1 MNQPYFV
8 VVVAHSVHGR
18 LRRLHLSHTILYT
31 VLALAVVGC
40 FTTFGFLAS
49 YARMAWKVS
58 NYNNLREEVSSLQER
73 YQNLHKTNEQTKEQ
87 LATLQMLA
95 TEVSAAYGIK
105 ERLEGPVSIA
115 SESRLVPTYQ
125 QTLEQFDL
133 LRTAKLYS
141 SGTRRINR
149 MWQQNIVPSLW
160 PVQGRLNSSFGSRTD
175 PFTGGSSFHPGVD
188 IAAPLGSPI
197 RVTADGIVKRTEWSG
212 AYGKLIVVDHGGG
225 IETYYAHMSAFDVI
239 PGQEVRRGQIV
250 GRSGNT
256 GRATSPHLH
265 YEVRQGG
272 APVNPY
278 KYLARSLVLDSPGRV
293 QKDLPF

>member
-40 FTTFGFLAS
+40 FTTFGFLTS

-58 NYNNLREEVSSLQER
+58 NYNSLRDEVSTLQER
-73 YQNLHKTNEQTKEQ
+73 YQNLHRNNEQTKEQ
-87 LATLQMLA
+87 LATLQLLA

-105 ERLEGPVSIA
+105 ERLEGPASIA
-115 SESRLVPTYQ
+115 GESRLVPTYQ
-125 QTLEQFDL
+125 QSLEQFDL

-149 MWQQNIVPSLW
+149 IWQRNIVPSLW

-188 IAAPLGSPI
+188 IASPLGSPI
-197 RVTADGIVKRTEWSG
+197 RVTADGIVKKTEWSG
-212 AYGKLIVVDHGGG
+212 AYGKLIIVDHGNG
-225 IETYYAHMSAFDVI
+225 IETYYAHMSSYDVI

-272 APVNPY
+272 SPVNPY
-278 KYLARSLVLDSPGRV
+278 KYLARSLVLDGTPV

>member
-8 VVVAHSVHGR
+8 VVLAHSVHGR
-18 LRRLHLSHTILYT
+18 LRRLHVSHTILYT

-58 NYNNLREEVSSLQER
+58 NYNTLRDEVSSLQQR
-73 YQNLHKTNEQTKEQ
+73 YQNLQKSNEQTKEQ
-87 LATLQMLA
+87 MATLQMLA
-95 TEVSAAYGIK
+95 TEVTTAYGIK
-105 ERLEGPVSIA
+105 ERLEGPATIS

-125 QTLEQFDL
+125 QSLEQFDL
-133 LRTAKLYS
+133 LRTTRLYS
-141 SGTRRINR
+141 NSRRRITR
-149 MWQQNIVPSLW
+149 MWQTNVIPSLW
-160 PVQGRLNSSFGSRTD
+160 PTPGRLNSSFGARRD
-175 PFTGGSSFHPGVD
+175 PFTGGSAFHPGVD
-188 IAAPLGSPI
+188 ISAPLGTPI
-197 RVTADGIVKRTEWSG
+197 RVTADGIVKSTEWSG
-212 AYGKLIVVDHGGG
+212 AYGKLLVVDH
-225 IETYYAHMSAFDVI
+225 DVI
-239 PGQEVRRGQIV
+239 PGQEVRRGQVI

-278 KYLARSLVLDSPGRV
+278 KYLVRSLITEGTPV

>member
-8 VVVAHSVHGR
+8 VVLAHSVHGR
-18 LRRLHLSHTILYT
+18 LRRLHVSHTILYT

-58 NYNNLREEVSSLQER
+58 NYNTLRDEVSSLQQR
-73 YQNLHKTNEQTKEQ
+73 YQNLQKSNEQTKEQ
-87 LATLQMLA
+87 MATLQMLA
-95 TEVSAAYGIK
+95 TEVTTAYGIK
-105 ERLEGPVSIA
+105 ERLEGPATIS

-125 QTLEQFDL
+125 QTLEQFNL
-133 LRTAKLYS
+133 LRTTRLYS
-141 SGTRRINR
+141 NGRRRITR
-149 MWQQNIVPSLW
+149 MWQTNVIPSLW
-160 PVQGRLNSSFGSRTD
+160 PTPGRLNSSFGARRD
-175 PFTGGSSFHPGVD
+175 PFTGGSAFHPGVD
-188 IAAPLGSPI
+188 ISAALGTPI
-197 RVTADGIVKRTEWSG
+197 RVTADGIVKSTDWSG

-225 IETYYAHMSAFDVI
+225 LETCYAHMSAFDVI
-239 PGQEVRRGQIV
+239 PGQEVRRGQVI

-278 KYLARSLVLDSPGRV
+278 KYLVRSLVADGTPV